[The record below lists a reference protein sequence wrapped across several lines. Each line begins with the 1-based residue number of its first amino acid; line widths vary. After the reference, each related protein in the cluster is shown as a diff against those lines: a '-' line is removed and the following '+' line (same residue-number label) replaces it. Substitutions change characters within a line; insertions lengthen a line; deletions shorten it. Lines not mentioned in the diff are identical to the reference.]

1 MELGET
7 QINSVWSIDL
17 LWCVNRELDKT
28 ASSVSDA
35 VLPLSLGNLGLLIAD
50 PTIDKTSLHSQI
62 MHTYKW
68 SARVSSLLCQLT
80 SLPLSHSVD
89 NIWAMMIV
97 WRIQDWTVLYYVRQL
112 CAVICTVV
120 YCVVFCTVTHF
131 SSCISPAECEFAT
144 DSLLTTV
151 LNWGSWICSCR
162 VYLTGVSVVGS
173 WICSGCMYLTDVS
186 VIGSWICSCHVY
198 ITGVS
203 VVGSWICSCRVYITG
218 VSVVGSWICSCCMY
232 ITTCSCTKALIK
244 WLVDINASQATG
256 SLHHQ

>member
-80 SLPLSHSVD
+80 SLPLPFSGQHLSNDDCLANTRLNCAVLCTAVVHSY
-89 NIWAMMIV
+89 MYSCLLCC
-97 WRIQDWTVLYYVRQL
+97 VLQCFTLQFLYQSSRMWICNRQL
-112 CAVICTVV
+112 
-120 YCVVFCTVTHF
+120 
-131 SSCISPAECEFAT
+131 T
-144 DSLLTTV
+144 DD
-151 LNWGSWICSCR
+151 
-162 VYLTGVSVVGS
+162 SVKLRFMNMQLS
-173 WICSGCMYLTDVS
+173 
-186 VIGSWICSCHVY
+186 HVPY
-198 ITGVS
+198 WCLS
-203 VVGSWICSCRVYITG
+203 
-218 VSVVGSWICSCCMY
+218 
-232 ITTCSCTKALIK
+232 
-244 WLVDINASQATG
+244 
-256 SLHHQ
+256 